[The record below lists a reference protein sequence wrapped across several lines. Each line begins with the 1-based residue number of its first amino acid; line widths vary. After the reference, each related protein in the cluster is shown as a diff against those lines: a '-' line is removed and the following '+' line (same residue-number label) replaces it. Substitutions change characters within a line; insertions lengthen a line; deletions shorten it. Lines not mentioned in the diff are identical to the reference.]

1 MQYINHPTAFSMAK
15 GVLGSEHLRGSAA
28 KKLPVK

>member
-1 MQYINHPTAFSMAK
+1 MAK

-28 KKLPVK
+28 KKLPVNNFSKAVW